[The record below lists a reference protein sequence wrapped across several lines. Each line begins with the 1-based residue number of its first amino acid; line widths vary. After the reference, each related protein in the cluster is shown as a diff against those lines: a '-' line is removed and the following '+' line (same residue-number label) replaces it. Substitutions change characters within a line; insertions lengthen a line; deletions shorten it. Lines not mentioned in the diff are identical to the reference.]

1 MNAATKPDADA
12 PAQEYIIE
20 QVSPTTQELFL
31 LVKQLSAKWALCYPG
46 SIHSDLCRD
55 ALLAL
60 SDELLRRRQANEL

>member
-1 MNAATKPDADA
+1 MSEPLKINIES
-12 PAQEYIIE
+12 PAEEYIIE

>member
-1 MNAATKPDADA
+1 MIAPRAVPDSET
-12 PAQEYIIE
+12 PQEYIIE

-31 LVKQLSAKWALCYPG
+31 LVNQLSAKWALCYPG